1 MPVQKVSEQESEEVT
16 SIALY
21 HKMDVIEFV
30 RFMLSKFLLPIDK
43 RSHNEFRNYD
53 SQRTG
58 ILGNLTLL
66 RKLKIL
72 KIIGRRMFWIKAS
85 CHVVLKNLL
94 YF

>member
-85 CHVVLKNLL
+85 WHVVLKNLL